1 MSKLKDSMMKSEEK
15 LLERAFRLME
25 YKYLATKYKQ
35 DMKHRA
41 VGGVDVGRVAQMK
54 EVKLE
59 GFVAVILGILIIASY
74 TIGNITSNRYDFG
87 YNKGYETALRDFK
100 IKEISR

>member
-1 MSKLKDSMMKSEEK
+1 
-15 LLERAFRLME
+15 
-25 YKYLATKYKQ
+25 
-35 DMKHRA
+35 
-41 VGGVDVGRVAQMK
+41 MK

-59 GFVAVILGILIIASY
+59 GLVAVILGILIIASY
-74 TIGNITSNRYDFG
+74 TIGNITSNRYDLG

>member
-1 MSKLKDSMMKSEEK
+1 MSKLKDSIMKSEEK
-15 LLERAFRLME
+15 FLERAFRLME

-41 VGGVDVGRVAQMK
+41 VGVVDVGMVAQMK

-59 GFVAVILGILIIASY
+59 GLVAVILGILIIASY
-74 TIGNITSNRYDFG
+74 TIGNITSNRYDLG

>member
-1 MSKLKDSMMKSEEK
+1 M
-15 LLERAFRLME
+15 
-25 YKYLATKYKQ
+25 T
-35 DMKHRA
+35 
-41 VGGVDVGRVAQMK
+41 

-100 IKEISR
+100 IKEINK